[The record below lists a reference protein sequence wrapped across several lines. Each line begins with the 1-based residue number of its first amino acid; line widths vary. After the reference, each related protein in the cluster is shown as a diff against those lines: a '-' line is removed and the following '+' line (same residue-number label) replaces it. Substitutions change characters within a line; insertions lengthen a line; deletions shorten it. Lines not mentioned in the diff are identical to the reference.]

1 MRKLIILMPLLLFF
15 LFPAEVNAENLFTI
29 DSPSTATLLKGDVNF
44 IFTIYNDGGIL
55 FESFLGIT
63 DGFMLG
69 IPLDFENLIG
79 GRQIRIKY
87 PPVVSAKLRLFRE
100 KDSVPSILIGYDP
113 IGFGNWNPDAPSS
126 YGRPAKGAYLV
137 LGKTLRLLS
146 MNAGLN
152 VGLSGGLVD
161 TISSNRIKYFSGISL
176 NILPELSVA
185 AEIDNLDL
193 NEINDDS
200 VLYNASVT
208 YFLSEDLQAVLSF
221 RNLKSR
227 AYDRTV
233 RIVYKRT
240 FF

>member
-1 MRKLIILMPLLLFF
+1 MRKPIILLAFMLFLIIPSQ
-15 LFPAEVNAENLFTI
+15 VKAENLFTI

-100 KDSVPSILIGYDP
+100 NNSVPSILIGYDP
-113 IGFGNWNPDAPSS
+113 IGFGNWSGDTVSS
-126 YGRPAKGAYLV
+126 YGRPAKGAYAV
-137 LGKTLRLLS
+137 LGKTLKILNMDAS
-146 MNAGLN
+146 LN

-161 TISSNRIKYFSGISL
+161 TISTNRIKYFSGISL
-176 NILPELSVA
+176 SIIPELSA
-185 AEIDNLDL
+185 AVEIDNLDL
-193 NEINDDS
+193 NAVNDDS

-208 YFLSEDLQAVLSF
+208 YSLSDDLQAVVSF
-221 RNLKSR
+221 RNLKSPT
-227 AYDRTV
+227 YDRTV
-233 RIVYKRT
+233 RIVYRRT